1 MQLLIS
7 SRDKIAKEQH
17 YMRAKALCLCRT
29 FAVYGHKSLI
39 VRTVVSGAIF
49 ETFFHSQNTIKLI
62 ISRFVIRYFLPL
74 M

>member
-29 FAVYGHKSLI
+29 FAVYGHKRLV

-62 ISRFVIRYFLPL
+62 IAGL
-74 M
+74 